1 MINMWLQTQGAVA
14 NSYLL
19 DVPSTS
25 DSPGPPAQVYASLC
39 NCLINN
45 RACCLVNCT
54 NILYM
59 MFLIQF

>member
-14 NSYLL
+14 NSYLV
-19 DVPSTS
+19 DVPSTN
-25 DSPGPPAQVYASLC
+25 DSTGPPAHVYASLC

-45 RACCLVNCT
+45 RACCLLNCT